1 MSENKE
7 ELEKK
12 STNEDN
18 VQEEVLEKKVEE
30 PKQEEVKEEQPK
42 IEENKVQDDV
52 STKTQEQEEVVKDSE
67 EYYDE
72 LDYQEKDQAE
82 KVKAKTR
89 SILREILDWVLCFVL
104 AYIVYLNINYFIGS
118 VAGVKQQSM
127 YPTVVD
133 GERVLV
139 VRPWLTF
146 SDLEYGDIV
155 TFEAPIDHKLYIDS
169 ADTYPTAQ
177 YEQYTG
183 LTQFLYKFMNVNKV
197 NYIKRV
203 IGVAG
208 DHIQIKDGAVYRNGE
223 KLDEPYL
230 RTSVTSPQ
238 EEEYSDVV
246 VPEGTVYLMGDNR
259 DSSLDSRT
267 FGCVPLD
274 RVNGCVLCRVWP
286 LNKIG
291 GID

>member
-12 STNEDN
+12 STDEVNT
-18 VQEEVLEKKVEE
+18 QEEVLEKKAQE
-30 PKQEEVKEEQPK
+30 PKQEDVKEEQSK

-89 SILREILDWVLCFVL
+89 SILREILDWVLCFIL

-169 ADTYPTAQ
+169 ADTYPIAQ

-223 KLDEPYL
+223 KLDEPYI

>member
-12 STNEDN
+12 STYEVNT
-18 VQEEVLEKKVEE
+18 QEEVLEKKAQE
-30 PKQEEVKEEQPK
+30 PKQEDVKEEQSK

-169 ADTYPTAQ
+169 ADTYPIAQ

-223 KLDEPYL
+223 KLDEPYI

-267 FGCVPLD
+267 FGCIPLD

>member
-12 STNEDN
+12 STDEVNT
-18 VQEEVLEKKVEE
+18 QEEVLEKKAQE
-30 PKQEEVKEEQPK
+30 PKQEDVKEEQSK

-169 ADTYPTAQ
+169 ADTYPIAQ

-267 FGCVPLD
+267 FGCIPLD

>member
-12 STNEDN
+12 TTDDVNQVES
-18 VQEEVLEKKVEE
+18 VGEKKQED
-30 PKQEEVKEEQPK
+30 PKV
-42 IEENKVQDDV
+42 EENKV
-52 STKTQEQEEVVKDSE
+52 EEKPKDEIVKDSE

-89 SILREILDWVLCFVL
+89 SILREVLDWVLCFVL

-127 YPTVVD
+127 YPTVID

-155 TFEAPIDHKLYIDS
+155 TFEAPIEHKLYIDTE
-169 ADTYPTAQ
+169 DNLPIAQ

-208 DHIQIKDGAVYRNGE
+208 DHIEIKDGAVYRNGE
-223 KLDEPYL
+223 KLDEPYI

-238 EEEYSDVV
+238 EEEYSDVI

-259 DSSLDSRT
+259 DSSLDSRS
-267 FGCVPLD
+267 FGCVPLE
-274 RVNGCVLCRVWP
+274 RVNGCVVCRVWP

>member
-1 MSENKE
+1 
-7 ELEKK
+7 
-12 STNEDN
+12 
-18 VQEEVLEKKVEE
+18 
-30 PKQEEVKEEQPK
+30 
-42 IEENKVQDDV
+42 
-52 STKTQEQEEVVKDSE
+52 
-67 EYYDE
+67 
-72 LDYQEKDQAE
+72 
-82 KVKAKTR
+82 
-89 SILREILDWVLCFVL
+89 
-104 AYIVYLNINYFIGS
+104 
-118 VAGVKQQSM
+118 M
-127 YPTVVD
+127 YPTVID

-155 TFEAPIDHKLYIDS
+155 TFEAPIEHKLYIDTE
-169 ADTYPTAQ
+169 DNLPIAQ

-183 LTQFLYKFMNVNKV
+183 LTPFLYKFMNVNKV

-208 DHIQIKDGAVYRNGE
+208 DHIEIKDGAVYRNGE
-223 KLDEPYL
+223 KLDEPYI

-238 EEEYSDVV
+238 EEKYSDVI

-259 DSSLDSRT
+259 DSSLDSRS
-267 FGCVPLD
+267 FGCVPLE
-274 RVNGCVLCRVWP
+274 RVNGCVVCRVWP

>member
-12 STNEDN
+12 STDEVNT
-18 VQEEVLEKKVEE
+18 QEEVLEKKAQE
-30 PKQEEVKEEQPK
+30 PKQEDVKEEQSK

-223 KLDEPYL
+223 KLDEPYI

>member
-12 STNEDN
+12 STDEVNT
-18 VQEEVLEKKVEE
+18 QEEVLEKKAQE
-30 PKQEEVKEEQPK
+30 PKQEDVKEEQSK

-223 KLDEPYL
+223 KLDEPYI

-267 FGCVPLD
+267 FGCIPLD

>member
-18 VQEEVLEKKVEE
+18 VQEEVLEKKVEK

-42 IEENKVQDDV
+42 IEENKVQDDI
-52 STKTQEQEEVVKDSE
+52 SKKSQEQEEVVKGSE

-89 SILREILDWVLCFVL
+89 SILREVLDWVLCFVL

-127 YPTVVD
+127 YPTVID

-177 YEQYTG
+177 YEQYAG

-208 DHIQIKDGAVYRNGE
+208 DHIEIKDGAVYRNGE
-223 KLDEPYL
+223 KLDEPYI

-238 EEEYSDVV
+238 EEKYSDVI

-259 DSSLDSRT
+259 DSSLDSRS
-267 FGCVPLD
+267 FGCVPLE
-274 RVNGCVLCRVWP
+274 RVNGCVVCRVWP

>member
-12 STNEDN
+12 TTDDVNQVESVGEKKQEDP
-18 VQEEVLEKKVEE
+18 KVEE
-30 PKQEEVKEEQPK
+30 KPKDE
-42 IEENKVQDDV
+42 I
-52 STKTQEQEEVVKDSE
+52 VKDSE

-89 SILREILDWVLCFVL
+89 SILREVLDWVLCFVL

-127 YPTVVD
+127 YPTVID

-155 TFEAPIDHKLYIDS
+155 TFEAPIEHKLYIDTE
-169 ADTYPTAQ
+169 DNLPIAQ

-223 KLDEPYL
+223 KLDEPYI

>member
-12 STNEDN
+12 TTDDVNQVGSVGEKKQEDP
-18 VQEEVLEKKVEE
+18 KVEE
-30 PKQEEVKEEQPK
+30 KPKDE
-42 IEENKVQDDV
+42 I
-52 STKTQEQEEVVKDSE
+52 VKDSE

-89 SILREILDWVLCFVL
+89 SILREVLDWVLCFVL
-104 AYIVYLNINYFIGS
+104 AYIVYLNINYFIGY

-127 YPTVVD
+127 YPTVID

-155 TFEAPIDHKLYIDS
+155 TFEAPIEHKLYIDTE
-169 ADTYPTAQ
+169 DNLPIAQ

-208 DHIQIKDGAVYRNGE
+208 DHIEIKDGAVYRNGE
-223 KLDEPYL
+223 KLDEPYI

-238 EEEYSDVV
+238 EEKYSDVI

-259 DSSLDSRT
+259 DSSLDSRS
-267 FGCVPLD
+267 FGCVPLE
-274 RVNGCVLCRVWP
+274 RVNGCVVCRVWP

>member
-42 IEENKVQDDV
+42 IEENKVQDDI
-52 STKTQEQEEVVKDSE
+52 SKKSQEQEEVVKGSE

-89 SILREILDWVLCFVL
+89 SILREVLDWVLCFVL

-127 YPTVVD
+127 YPTVID

-169 ADTYPTAQ
+169 ADIYPTAQ

-223 KLDEPYL
+223 KLDELYL

>member
-12 STNEDN
+12 STYEVNT
-18 VQEEVLEKKVEE
+18 QEEVLEKKAQE
-30 PKQEEVKEEQPK
+30 PKQEDVKEEQSK

-169 ADTYPTAQ
+169 ADTYPIAQ

-223 KLDEPYL
+223 KLDEPYI

>member
-12 STNEDN
+12 STDEVNT
-18 VQEEVLEKKVEE
+18 QEEVLEKKAQE
-30 PKQEEVKEEQPK
+30 PKQEDVKEEQSK

-169 ADTYPTAQ
+169 ADTYPIAQ

-223 KLDEPYL
+223 KLDEPYI

>member
-12 STNEDN
+12 STYEVNT
-18 VQEEVLEKKVEE
+18 QEEVLEKKAQE
-30 PKQEEVKEEQPK
+30 PKQEDVKEEQSK